1 MSTQSTHPILFTHS
15 APQQAFRLLELT
27 PELVGLLTKEDGAT
41 LQLKSPAQSQSQS
54 QNSTGSQQQQYVNL
68 CTPTQTYRIR
78 EVQSSNS
85 LHVIRPSDGGAK
97 RGDINIVGGAGDQVG
112 EEGLNLDLV
121 DTMTAIAK
129 CGSTLELD
137 VPSGGFSAR
146 PFLEGALGVFDG
158 DGVDGNSA
166 RGDLGMRGEEEEKE
180 RGDIIRCVF
189 DDVPLSLAECERGW
203 VELCAFVLPRAERSS
218 SSSTRAVSEYCRRPS
233 AQVKIDVWKKAMEG
247 AVLQGIDLEKQFLVR
262 DLWKSVLDED
272 DDGTVVEPFP
282 RDLFE
287 AVVRRVCESGE
298 ELGGLFDDAQ
308 MKWASIDKKKCLQW
322 VGETYLEA
330 VAPSTKTAVGRVE
343 FLATWKNHLPESWR
357 DDVSLSQLT
366 NDSYK
371 FPDPTTIC
379 YVNEADRQKL
389 KNNLSTDISADTAA
403 KKSRNWHEL
412 FKNKRQKR

>member
-27 PELVGLLTKEDGAT
+27 PELVGLLTKEGGAT
-41 LQLKSPAQSQSQS
+41 LQLKSPAQSQPHSQKP
-54 QNSTGSQQQQYVNL
+54 TDQQQYVNL

-85 LHVIRPSDGGAK
+85 LHIIRPSDGGAK
-97 RGDINIVGGAGDQVG
+97 RGDINIVGGAGAQVG

-121 DTMTAIAK
+121 DTMTAVAK

-146 PFLEGALGVFDG
+146 PFLEGLVGG
-158 DGVDGNSA
+158 
-166 RGDLGMRGEEEEKE
+166 LMGMMGMMMIKE
-180 RGDIIRCVF
+180 RGDIIRRVF

-203 VELCAFVLPRAERSS
+203 VELCAFVLPCRGESRSK
-218 SSSTRAVSEYCRRPS
+218 AVSEQCRRPS
-233 AQVKIDVWKKAMEG
+233 AQVKIDVWKRAMEG

-262 DLWKSVLDED
+262 DLWKSVLEED
-272 DDGTVVEPFP
+272 DDGSVVEPFP

-308 MKWASIDKKKCLQW
+308 MKWASIDKTKCLQW

-343 FLATWKNHLPESWR
+343 FLAAWKNHLPESWR
-357 DDVSLSQLT
+357 DEVALSKLT
-366 NDSYK
+366 NNSYK
-371 FPDPTTIC
+371 LPDPTTIC